1 MKKLL
6 AMLLAV
12 VMALSLVSVLA
23 VADANNPQIVID
35 GVKDADYH
43 DRRSIDHSFWYFYAD
58 NTNTTEPVD
67 PERITNQL
75 WFTWDDDFLY
85 LYFQATSK
93 DELYKPAEGETELPD
108 RGVTYFE
115 QINLYLDTNPSADY
129 WTKCQQATEENPFCG
144 HFHCNANAGGESGE
158 EESKYYR
165 IMARYSPAFDKWNNY
180 YRSDEGMFMT
190 YDEFW
195 AWRCDPN
202 SRAYDERYVAD
213 PMSWYLKEN
222 GACEA
227 AGFIDYETNTYG
239 MELKYPIYE
248 GEEYFQFNIVNDAQY
263 IEWEDVGPELPYTQS
278 FCGAWWMNADG
289 LLEIYYDD
297 YPIDVDTPTP
307 VLAIRRKMEQLPV
320 DATVLEESHMGLVK
334 EILADV
340 AALTEEEAEFLTEDE
355 NVWFGTAAMKVAMYE
370 YIAALG
376 DINGDKSVNANDAL
390 NALKASVNKIQLTE
404 DQLLRAEVTGDGA
417 VNAKDALEMLQVAV
431 KKRTE
436 FSIVRTLEF

>member
-23 VADANNPQIVID
+23 VADAENPQIVID
-35 GVKDADYH
+35 GVKDADYV
-43 DRRSIDHSFWYFYAD
+43 DERSIDHSWWGFYAD

-67 PERITNQL
+67 YERVSNQL
-75 WFTWDDDFLY
+75 WFTWDNDFLY

-93 DELYKPAEGETELPD
+93 DDLYKPAEGETELPD

-115 QINLYLDTNPSADY
+115 QINVYLDTNPSADY
-129 WTKCQQATEENPFCG
+129 WTKCQQATDENPFCG

-190 YDEFW
+190 YEEFV
-195 AWRCDPN
+195 AFRCDPA
-202 SRAYDERYVAD
+202 SRGYDERYVAD

-248 GEEYFQFNIVNDAQY
+248 GEKYFQFNIVNDVQY
-263 IEWEDVGPELPYTQS
+263 REWEEFGPELPYTQS

-289 LLEIYYDD
+289 LLEIYYQD
-297 YPIDVDTPTP
+297 YPINPDVPTP
-307 VLAIRRKMEQLPV
+307 VLTLRREMEELPSV
-320 DATVLEESHMGLVK
+320 ENLDRSHMDKVYKIIDSYGK
-334 EILADV
+334 
-340 AALTEEEAEFLTEDE
+340 LTDEEKAFLTDE
-355 NVWFGTAAMKVAMYE
+355 EKAYITAAGEKMGKYV
-370 YIAALG
+370 YIDNLG
-376 DINGDKSVNANDAL
+376 DLNGDGAENANDAL
-390 NALKASVNKIQLTE
+390 TVLKASVNKIKLNE

-417 VNAKDALEMLQVAV
+417 INAKDALEILQVAV
-431 KKRTE
+431 KKRAE
-436 FSIVRTLEF
+436 YSIVRTIEL